1 MRNLTKTLLI
11 GGAALV
17 PALSSAQAQLTY
29 GRPVAEALTTVQYI
43 ISLLNIILPSAAVI
57 LFFLVIAAYLWGKL
71 RGQEVV
77 KGTTILYSLIA
88 VTVLFA
94 TYGLV
99 RLMAAFVGVN
109 TDGSTRITAP
119 ALPTQAR

>member
-17 PALSSAQAQLTY
+17 PALSFAQAQLTY

-57 LFFLVIAAYLWGKL
+57 VFFWLIVRFIWNKSRSEKADTGGLVWGL
-71 RGQEVV
+71 VA
-77 KGTTILYSLIA
+77 L
-88 VTVLFA
+88 TVLFG

-99 RLMAAFVGVN
+99 RLMASFVGVN